1 MSEPN
6 AAQVRDV
13 LERHVELWNAGD
25 KAAWLANWRT
35 LVTGDVTLEDPVGS
49 PAKRGFDVALE
60 GEWDRTRDDWKL
72 SVQELIAC
80 GNEGALFVRNDGG
93 IDGVPTELDTVEI
106 YRFGDDG
113 SLGARIYWELP
124 GAEPERDEP
133 PVSSADDLR
142 AFFTRGHELWN
153 AHDHESWIEHWR
165 SRVPGDYTM
174 EDPVG
179 TTPKR
184 GFDACRNGAWAFWNA
199 AVQLSARTI
208 IVCGNDVAL
217 VVDNTSTIDGT
228 TMTTPSIETYA
239 FGADGSIHE
248 RTYWEIAE
256 EAKEWVAQ
264 YHQQ

>member
-1 MSEPN
+1 MTT
-6 AAQVRDV
+6 AAEQIRAL

-25 KAAWLANWRT
+25 KDAWLANWRT

-49 PAKRGFDVALE
+49 PVKRGFDVALE

-72 SVQELIAC
+72 SVQELITC
-80 GNEGALFVRNDGG
+80 GDEGALFVRNDGTV
-93 IDGVPTELDTVEI
+93 DGVATELDTVEI

-113 SLGARIYWELP
+113 SLDVRIYWEFP
-124 GAEPERDEP
+124 EAAPEREEP
-133 PVSSADDLR
+133 LVMSADALR
-142 AFFTRGHELWN
+142 AFFARGHELWN
-153 AHDHESWIEHWR
+153 ARDFDAWIAHWR
-165 SRVPGDYTM
+165 TVITGDDYAM

-179 TTPKR
+179 GPTKR
-184 GFDACRNGAWAFWNA
+184 GFEACRVGAWKFWNA
-199 AVQLSARTI
+199 AVQLSARKV

-239 FGADGSIHE
+239 FDADGSIHE

-256 EAKEWVAQ
+256 EAQDWVAQ